1 MPGTFQKVN
10 KASRL
15 TFAAAQKCIA
25 HPAEA
30 LLLFRMAWWVG
41 FLTAAT
47 KCCPLPRALK
57 LVSDSDLIEN
67 KKSDVELPN
76 KLARTIDL
84 LLSADI
90 FFLRPICWKRAA
102 VLRRFLAQNGVSTQI
117 IFGVKNEDK
126 GILNGHAWLE
136 VDGQPFLEK
145 TPPDYVVTY
154 TFPSE
159 QNREPQFV
167 P

>member
-1 MPGTFQKVN
+1 MPGTLQKLN
-10 KASRL
+10 KARRL
-15 TFAAAQKCIA
+15 TLGATRKCVA
-25 HPAEA
+25 HPGEA

-47 KCCPLPRALK
+47 KCCSLPRALK
-57 LVSDSDLIEN
+57 LVSEYQLMES
-67 KKSDVELPN
+67 KKTDAELPN
-76 KLARTIDL
+76 KLAHTIDL
-84 LLSADI
+84 LLSAN
-90 FFLRPICWKRAA
+90 FLFLRPICWKRAA
-102 VLRRFLAQNGVSTQI
+102 VLRRFLSQNGVATQI

-136 VDGQPFLEK
+136 VNGQPFLEK

-159 QNREPQFV
+159 KNPEPQFV
-167 P
+167 L